1 MRQLEPEQ
9 LVLLRS
15 HGQLLE
21 HELVGRSRH
30 NKRVQVKAF
39 FVSQES
45 QLVFDGHNDSNKVG
59 LEAVCEDKDLVDRRN
74 LQENRLQI
82 TRAYEL
88 PMTQLDQ
95 VLDPVDNL
103 DASRRHQLPDIAT
116 LDETILSE
124 KLLHFIRLF

>member
-1 MRQLEPEQ
+1 M
-9 LVLLRS
+9 
-15 HGQLLE
+15 GQ
-21 HELVGRSRH
+21 
-30 NKRVQVKAF
+30 K
-39 FVSQES
+39 S
-45 QLVFDGHNDSNKVG
+45 QLVFDWHNDSDEVG
-59 LEAVCEDKDLVDRRN
+59 LEAVCEDKDLVDARN

-103 DASRRHQLPDIAT
+103 DASRRHQLTDIAT
-116 LDETILSE
+116 LDETIVSE